1 MSKNNIIL
9 WENTNY
15 FIISIQKSFNII
27 SYEFQKHKNAAL
39 EVFTNQAFAE
49 LLTSYQSLG
58 VGKKKKKLQSSGTS
72 YL

>member
-49 LLTSYQSLG
+49 LLTSYQSL
-58 VGKKKKKLQSSGTS
+58 
-72 YL
+72 